1 MAFAPDGTLY
11 TTTAGT
17 VQLWRVADGTLLR
30 ALDGA
35 GAGIISVACA
45 PASHLLAGG
54 VGWASSD
61 EPLIRLWDSA
71 DGMVQRE
78 LPAQH
83 SGAIYS
89 LAFSPDGAL
98 LAAGDERV
106 RLWRVADGTLMQT
119 LPSPPEVALVF
130 GLAFAPDG
138 TTLAAGWGDNAV
150 RLWRVADG
158 RLQYALVGPAAAGY
172 VRSIAFSPDG
182 RLLAAGMSES
192 NTVQIWRIP
201 EATLIRTPDG
211 PPGGVSGV
219 AFSPD
224 GSLLA
229 WGASDGTVCLWPVS
243 QA

>member
-1 MAFAPDGTLY
+1 
-11 TTTAGT
+11 
-17 VQLWRVADGTLLR
+17 VADGTLLP
-30 ALDGA
+30 ALDGD
-35 GAGIISVACA
+35 GAGVISVACA
-45 PASHLLAGG
+45 PLGDLLAGG
-54 VGWASSD
+54 FGWASSD
-61 EPLIRLWDSA
+61 EPLIRLWDYG
-71 DGMVQRE
+71 DGVVERE
-78 LPAQH
+78 LPAQR

-106 RLWRVADGTLMQT
+106 RLWRVADGALMQI
-119 LPSPPEVALVF
+119 LPAQPEVALVF

-138 TTLAAGWGDNAV
+138 ATLAAGSGDNAV
-150 RLWRVADG
+150 RLWRVADAS
-158 RLQYALVGPAAAGY
+158 LEYALVGPPTAGY

-192 NTVQIWRIP
+192 RAVQVWHIP
-201 EATLIRTPDG
+201 EGRLMRTPDG

-229 WGASDGTVCLWPVS
+229 WGAAAGTVCVWPVP